1 MIKFKTLFTVMM
13 SDFNAKS
20 KTWCTSDNNMPEGT
34 RLKSLKSCLEFQK
47 LIAKPTHTLQN
58 SASCI
63 DLIFTRQPN
72 LVLDSP

>member
-1 MIKFKTLFTVMM
+1 MTKFKTLFTVMLG
-13 SDFNAKS
+13 DFNAKF
-20 KTWCTSDNNMPEGT
+20 KTWCASDNNMPEGT
-34 RLKSLKSCLEFQK
+34 RLKSLTSCLGFQQ

-63 DLIFTRQPN
+63 DLIFTSQPN